1 MTILMFSFNGYILRT
16 KASNGDTKVSNLHP
30 KLSNGH
36 TKPFANVTIAYRD
49 YKLTSDGISTG
60 VQTVPRQLFIHHHN
74 NCSFITTTAVHSQ
87 GALEPELLIISPLYS
102 TFSCNGKLS

>member
-49 YKLTSDGISTG
+49 YKSS
-60 VQTVPRQLFIHHHN
+60 
-74 NCSFITTTAVHSQ
+74 
-87 GALEPELLIISPLYS
+87 
-102 TFSCNGKLS
+102 

>member
-1 MTILMFSFNGYILRT
+1 METVQLSASIIISRKGQGGVNGYILRT

-49 YKLTSDGISTG
+49 YKSS
-60 VQTVPRQLFIHHHN
+60 
-74 NCSFITTTAVHSQ
+74 
-87 GALEPELLIISPLYS
+87 
-102 TFSCNGKLS
+102 